1 MTKDNKRLLMIIP
14 AYNEGKSIQL
24 VVEELKQQNV
34 PGDFIVINDGSRD
47 DTAAVCR
54 SMGYPMLDLPINLGL
69 SGAFRAGMHYAWEN
83 GYDCALQLD
92 GDGQHNPRYIAPM
105 LQCMQENGADVVI
118 GSRFVDKPKPH
129 TLRMMGSNLIS
140 FFIRLTC
147 KKPIADPTSGMRLY
161 NRKMMEAFVRSSSY
175 TPEPDTM
182 AFLLRKGA
190 KMVEYPVEMRE
201 REFGT
206 SYLSF
211 ARSIRYMMEMSLS
224 ILLIMWIRKK
234 ED

>member
-1 MTKDNKRLLMIIP
+1 MTHPKKRLLIIIP
-14 AYNEGKSIQL
+14 AYNEEKSIL
-24 VVEELKQQNV
+24 SVVQELEKLNV
-34 PGDFIVINDGSRD
+34 PGDFLVVNDGSRD
-47 DTAAVCR
+47 GTAAVCR
-54 SMGYPMLDLPINLGL
+54 QHQIPMLNLPVNLGL
-69 SGAFRAGMHYAWEN
+69 SGAFRAGMHHALEK

-92 GDGQHNPRYIAPM
+92 GDGQHDPRYVAAM
-105 LQCMQENGADVVI
+105 LESMQENGADIVI
-118 GSRFVDKPKPH
+118 GSRFVNRPKPH

-147 KKPIADPTSGMRLY
+147 KRPIADPTSGMRMY
-161 NRKMMEAFVRSSSY
+161 SRRMIETFVKSSSY
-175 TPEPDTM
+175 TPEPDTL

-190 KMVEYPVEMRE
+190 KVVEIPVEMRE

-224 ILLIMWIRKK
+224 ILLIMWIRRK

>member
-1 MTKDNKRLLMIIP
+1 MTQSNQRLLLIIP

-54 SMGYPMLDLPINLGL
+54 RMGYPMLDLPINLGL
-69 SGAFRAGMHYAWEN
+69 SGAFRAGMQHAMEHGYA
-83 GYDCALQLD
+83 YALQLD
-92 GDGQHNPRYIAPM
+92 GDGQHDPRYIAPM
-105 LQCMQENGADVVI
+105 LHCMQENRADIVI
-118 GSRFVDKPKPH
+118 GSRFVNQKKPH

-147 KKPIADPTSGMRLY
+147 KQPIADPTSGMRLY
-161 NRKMMEAFVRSSSY
+161 NRKMIEIFAKSSSY
-175 TPEPDTM
+175 TPEPDTL

-190 KMVEYPVEMRE
+190 KMAEFPVEMRE